1 MRSLFAL
8 ALLLATTTTAH
19 AQAPWD
25 APSDSA
31 LAASGCVRT
40 APGPDARRLVLDSAG
55 VRVWESVTGFS
66 GWWCPSGY
74 VTLARGADTVILD
87 HGRPFRRV
95 GDDWLVQYLVDRPA
109 ERDAPYDSAR
119 TAGINRTYPSWRA
132 ALPAL
137 FAPGA
142 VVVVPPTPGPVLPP
156 PVVTPGPTPAP
167 LTCEGHPV
175 GFRLVGARGDVRSER
190 TERTTLTR
198 GDRCL
203 GVTTLASATRYAAH
217 LRTATGWRTLPGTFT
232 SRAAAEAAVVSGSR

>member
-1 MRSLFAL
+1 MLRLVVLAFAL
-8 ALLLATTTTAH
+8 LTTTAH

-40 APGPDARRLVLDSAG
+40 APDSTGRRLVLDSAG
-55 VRVWESVTGFS
+55 VRVWESVTGFN

-74 VTLARGADTVILD
+74 VTLARGADTVLLD

-119 TAGINRTYPSWRA
+119 TAGINFAYPSWRA

-137 FAPGA
+137 FASG
-142 VVVVPPTPGPVLPP
+142 VVVPPTPGPVLPP
-156 PVVTPGPTPAP
+156 PVVVPGPTPAP
-167 LTCEGHPV
+167 LTCDGHPI
-175 GFRLVGARGDVRSER
+175 GFRVRTGGSAYVGER
-190 TERTTLTR
+190 TERTTITR

-217 LRTATGWRTLPGTFT
+217 VRTASGWRTLPGTYT
-232 SRAAAEAAVVSGSR
+232 SRAGAEAAVVAGAR